1 MRRILTASLF
11 LSTVLLNA
19 QTATTGQG
27 VALEARSETPNALT
41 ASAAAEPATDATATP
56 IARRISTGV
65 TEPKLIS
72 EPAIDV
78 AISDFNSWN
87 LGSRYMVL
95 RFKVDETGTPQG
107 VEIIKAV
114 SPDVDAKVLEAVH
127 QFHFAPA
134 KLDNQAIPMNLDM
147 RINFQAQ

>member
-1 MRRILTASLF
+1 MHRILVASLF

-19 QTATTGQG
+19 QTATTGQS
-27 VALEARSETPNALT
+27 VAMNARSESPNALT
-41 ASAAAEPATDATATP
+41 APAAAEPATDSTATP
-56 IARRISTGV
+56 PTRRISTGV

-107 VEIIKAV
+107 VEILRAV
-114 SPDVDAKVLEAVH
+114 SPDVDAKVLAAVQ
-127 QFHFAPA
+127 QFHFEPA
-134 KLDNQAIPMNLDM
+134 KLDDQTIPMNLDL
-147 RINFQAQ
+147 RVNFQAQ